1 MAKGHYARFTYQ
13 IIDARTNAD
22 AVRQV
27 FGDALDMMPVLKA
40 GKYKGQF
47 KATMIKKVCTYG
59 GATPNGEIAKP
70 GDTPQIWVIPRVIS
84 PNLGPTLNN
93 DEITMLINHQLHL
106 YSGSLGVFA
115 DDGRGTIQ
123 KF

>member
-1 MAKGHYARFTYQ
+1 MAKGHYAKFTYE
-13 IIDARTNAD
+13 IIDARINAD

-40 GKYKGQF
+40 GKYKGGF

-59 GATPNGEIAKP
+59 GATPNGDIAKP
-70 GDTPQIWVIPRVIS
+70 GDTPQIWVIPRIIS
-84 PNLGPTLNN
+84 SNLGPTLHSG
-93 DEITMLINHQLHL
+93 DIADLINRQLHL